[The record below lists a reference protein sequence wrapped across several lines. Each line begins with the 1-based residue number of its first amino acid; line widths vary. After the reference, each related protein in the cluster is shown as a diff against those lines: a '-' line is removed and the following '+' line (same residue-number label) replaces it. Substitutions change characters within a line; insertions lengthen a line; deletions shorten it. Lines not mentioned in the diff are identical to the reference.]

1 MTGEMALRYS
11 SSLIQQRW
19 DDVLGILNADH
30 NGGYTFSSY
39 QWLRNGQPVAEAVL
53 PYLYVPEKLR
63 AGDEYAVMLYVEGD
77 ERGIPTCSY
86 VIPATPVSAPAMQPQ
101 KRVENGRLVIRVGE
115 HTYTAQ
121 GNRMD

>member
-86 VIPATPVSAPAMQPQ
+86 VIPATPASAPATQPQ